1 MSETIKIVP
10 NLVWKYNYSSGF
22 DVNQFK
28 EYLNKEAELH
38 QTEGDGGKSTAGHE
52 NGPHEW
58 PCNADFMQWLYPKL
72 EVAAKE
78 WDLDYTDLVCT
89 GSWTNIHVKGAHTLP
104 HEHGSTSIV
113 VSAYVKNPIDGGN
126 IEFEQL
132 LRDKWVA
139 QSRKPKSTIHDYWR
153 EINVKTNDVLLFPGW
168 LTHKTQASDSDEDR
182 IVFTLN
188 IEARNRN
195 RFRL

>member
-139 QSRKPKSTIHDYWR
+139 QSRKPKSTIPVSYTH
-153 EINVKTNDVLLFPGW
+153 
-168 LTHKTQASDSDEDR
+168 LTLPTSR
-182 IVFTLN
+182 
-188 IEARNRN
+188 
-195 RFRL
+195 

>member
-1 MSETIKIVP
+1 MSQS
-10 NLVWKYNYSSGF
+10 VWKYNYPSGF

-89 GSWTNIHVKGAHTLP
+89 GSWTNIHVKGALHITP
-104 HEHGSTSIV
+104 YEHGS
-113 VSAYVKNPIDGGN
+113 
-126 IEFEQL
+126 Q
-132 LRDKWVA
+132 
-139 QSRKPKSTIHDYWR
+139 
-153 EINVKTNDVLLFPGW
+153 VLLSCPCKESQ
-168 LTHKTQASDSDEDR
+168 LTEAILS
-182 IVFTLN
+182 LN
-188 IEARNRN
+188 NYFQTN
-195 RFRL
+195 G